1 MPHHWSIPLIAS
13 SIVLMCFLCER
24 EASQR
29 LGLIGEASIATGLAL
44 STDPVP
50 TQDLISN
57 AAAQFSQQL
66 VVADGVMDLY
76 LHAPGGAI
84 EISGG
89 GFGSQTIQSVAIQGQ
104 DQSYIRSIVK
114 RLDTIIDLDFAFV
127 GEASKADTAFYY
139 DQEIDTGGGG
149 SGQTLG
155 LAVTGSVGWE
165 LFINYP
171 EVAND
176 WDYRQYVNVH
186 EWGHSLGLEHPFEA
200 GDGDTYERNTNPWTS
215 AFPEQ
220 TVMAYRSPESGDWP
234 DFFTT
239 SDLNALIEIWGAEAQ
254 FFSMEADEVWGQDYR
269 ESIYSARGDDLINAA
284 AGNDLVR
291 AGKGNDFVNG
301 NQGNDEIWGDLGDDT
316 LRGGKG
322 NDFMNGNQGN
332 DALWGDLGDDT
343 LRGGKDNDWLFGGI
357 GNDALWGDRGADRF
371 RVSKGN
377 DTIWDFSFA
386 AGDRLELK
394 EELGYQLTQS
404 GADLLFSTALG
415 SAMLINNNLS
425 DFPVDAVF
433 LV

>member
-1 MPHHWSIPLIAS
+1 MN
-13 SIVLMCFLCER
+13 
-24 EASQR
+24 
-29 LGLIGEASIATGLAL
+29 
-44 STDPVP
+44 PVP
-50 TQDLISN
+50 AQALISR
-57 AAAQFSQQL
+57 AAAEFSQQL
-66 VVADGVMDLY
+66 VSSDGVMNLY

-84 EISGG
+84 EVSGG
-89 GFGSQTIQSVAIQGQ
+89 GLGSQTIQSVPISGQ
-104 DQSYIRSIVK
+104 DQDFIRSIVS
-114 RLDTIIDLDFAFV
+114 RLDSIIDLDFAFV
-127 GEASKADTAFYY
+127 EDAAQADTAFYY
-139 DQEIDTGGGG
+139 DQDIDVGG
-149 SGQTLG
+149 SGSGETLG
-155 LAVTGSVGWE
+155 LAVSGSVGWE
-165 LFINYP
+165 LFVNYP
-171 EVAND
+171 EVADNL
-176 WDYRQYVNVH
+176 DYRQYVNVH

-239 SDLNALIEIWGAEAQ
+239 SDLNALIEIWGGEAQ
-254 FFSMEADEVWGQDYR
+254 FFSMEADEVWGKDYR

-316 LRGGKG
+316 LRGGK
-322 NDFMNGNQGN
+322 
-332 DALWGDLGDDT
+332 
-343 LRGGKDNDWLFGGI
+343 DNDWLFGGS

-371 RVSKGN
+371 RVSKGD
-377 DTIWDFSFA
+377 DTIWDFSLA

-425 DFPVDAVF
+425 DFPVDAVV

>member
-1 MPHHWSIPLIAS
+1 
-13 SIVLMCFLCER
+13 MCFLCER
-24 EASQR
+24 AAAQR
-29 LGLIGEASIATGLAL
+29 LGLIGESSVEAGLAL

-50 TQDLISN
+50 TQVLISN
-57 AAAQFSQQL
+57 SAAEFSQQL
-66 VVADGVMDLY
+66 VAADGVMDLY
-76 LHAPGGAI
+76 LHSSGGAVQV
-84 EISGG
+84 SGG
-89 GFGSQTIQSVAIQGQ
+89 GFGSQTIQSVPITGQ
-104 DQSYIRSIVK
+104 DQDYIRSIVN
-114 RLDTIIDLDFAFV
+114 RLDSIIDLDFSFV
-127 GEASKADTAFYY
+127 GEASQADTAFYY
-139 DQEIDTGGGG
+139 DQDIDVGG
-149 SGQTLG
+149 SGTGQTLG

-165 LFINYP
+165 LFVNYP
-171 EVAND
+171 EVANN

-200 GDGDTYERNTNPWTS
+200 GDGDTYDSNTDPWSS
-215 AFPEQ
+215 AYPEQ
-220 TVMAYRSPESGDWP
+220 TVMAYRSPQSGDWP

-254 FFSMEADEVWGQDYR
+254 FLSMEADELWGQGYR

-301 NQGNDEIWGDLGDDT
+301 NQGNDEIWGDLGDDS
-316 LRGGKG
+316 
-322 NDFMNGNQGN
+322 
-332 DALWGDLGDDT
+332 

-371 RVSKGN
+371 RISKGD

-394 EELGYQLTQS
+394 AELGYQLTQS
-404 GADLLFSTALG
+404 GADLLFSTSLG
-415 SAMLINNNLS
+415 SARLINNNLS
-425 DFPVDAVF
+425 DFSVDAVV

>member
-1 MPHHWSIPLIAS
+1 
-13 SIVLMCFLCER
+13 MCFLCER
-24 EASQR
+24 AAAQR
-29 LGLIGEASIATGLAL
+29 LGLIGEASVAAGLAL

-50 TQDLISN
+50 TQALISN
-57 AAAQFSQQL
+57 AAARFSQQL
-66 VVADGVMDLY
+66 VAPDGVMDLY
-76 LHAPGGAI
+76 LHSSGGAVQV
-84 EISGG
+84 SGG
-89 GFGSQTIQSVAIQGQ
+89 GFGSQTIQSVPITGQ
-104 DQSYIRSIVK
+104 DQDYIRSIVN
-114 RLDTIIDLDFAFV
+114 RLDSIIDLDFSFV
-127 GEASKADTAFYY
+127 GEASQADTAFYY
-139 DQEIDTGGGG
+139 DQDIDVGGSG

-155 LAVTGSVGWE
+155 LAVNGSVGWE
-165 LFINYP
+165 LFVNYP
-171 EVAND
+171 EVANN

-200 GDGDTYERNTNPWTS
+200 GDGDTYDSNTDPWSS
-215 AFPEQ
+215 AYPEQ
-220 TVMAYRSPESGDWP
+220 TVMAYRSPQSGDWP

-254 FFSMEADEVWGQDYR
+254 FLSMETDEFWGQGYR

-301 NQGNDEIWGDLGDDT
+301 NQGNDEIWGDLGDD
-316 LRGGKG
+316 R
-322 NDFMNGNQGN
+322 
-332 DALWGDLGDDT
+332 

-371 RVSKGN
+371 RISEGD

-394 EELGYQLTQS
+394 AELGYELTQS

-415 SAMLINNNLS
+415 SARLIKNNLS
-425 DFPVDAVF
+425 DFSVDAVV

>member
-1 MPHHWSIPLIAS
+1 
-13 SIVLMCFLCER
+13 MCFLCER
-24 EASQR
+24 AEAQR
-29 LGLIGEASIATGLAL
+29 LGFIGDGSFVVGLAL
-44 STDPVP
+44 NTDPVP
-50 TQDLISN
+50 TQTLISN
-57 AAAQFSQQL
+57 ASAQFSQQL
-66 VVADGVMDLY
+66 VGADGVMDLY
-76 LHAPGGAI
+76 LHAPGGAVQVN
-84 EISGG
+84 GG
-89 GFGSQTIQSVAIQGQ
+89 GLGSQTIQSVGISGQ
-104 DQSYIRSIVK
+104 DQDYIRSIVN
-114 RLDTIIDLDFAFV
+114 RLDSIIDLDFAFV
-127 GEASKADTAFYY
+127 GDAAQADTAFYY
-139 DQEIDTGGGG
+139 DQDIDVGGSG

-155 LAVTGSVGWE
+155 IAVAGSAGWE
-165 LFINYP
+165 LFVNYP
-171 EVAND
+171 EVASN

-200 GDGDTYERNTNPWTS
+200 GDGDTYDSNTDPWTS
-215 AFPEQ
+215 AYPEQ

-254 FFSMEADEVWGQDYR
+254 FLSMEVDELWGQGYR

-301 NQGNDEIWGDLGDDT
+301 NQGNDEIWGDLGDDS
-316 LRGGKG
+316 
-322 NDFMNGNQGN
+322 
-332 DALWGDLGDDT
+332 

-371 RVSKGN
+371 RISEGD

-394 EELGYQLTQS
+394 AELGYELTQS

-415 SAMLINNNLS
+415 SARLINNNLS
-425 DFPVDAVF
+425 DFSVDAVV

>member
-1 MPHHWSIPLIAS
+1 
-13 SIVLMCFLCER
+13 MCFLCEQ
-24 EASQR
+24 AAAQR
-29 LGLIGEASIATGLAL
+29 LGLIGEASISAGLAL

-50 TQDLISN
+50 TQALISD
-57 AAAQFSQQL
+57 AAAQFSKQL
-66 VVADGVMDLY
+66 VGPDGVMDLY
-76 LHAPGGAI
+76 LHAPGGAVQVN
-84 EISGG
+84 GG
-89 GFGSQTIQSVAIQGQ
+89 GLGSQTIQSVAISGQ
-104 DQSYIRSIVK
+104 DQDYIRSIVN
-114 RLDTIIDLDFAFV
+114 RLDSIIDLDFAFV
-127 GEASKADTAFYY
+127 GDAAQADTAFYY
-139 DQEIDTGGGG
+139 DQDIDVGGRG

-155 LAVTGSVGWE
+155 LAVAGSAGWE
-165 LFINYP
+165 LFVNYP
-171 EVAND
+171 GVADN

-200 GDGDTYERNTNPWTS
+200 GDGDLYSGNTDPWSS

-239 SDLNALIEIWGAEAQ
+239 SDLNALTEIWGAEAQ
-254 FFSMEADEVWGQDYR
+254 FLSMEVDELWGQGYH

-301 NQGNDEIWGDLGDDT
+301 NQGNDEIWGDLGDDS
-316 LRGGKG
+316 
-322 NDFMNGNQGN
+322 
-332 DALWGDLGDDT
+332 

-371 RVSKGN
+371 HISEGD

-394 EELGYQLTQS
+394 AELDYELTQS
-404 GADLLFSTALG
+404 GADLLFRTALG
-415 SAMLINNNLS
+415 SARLINNNLS
-425 DFPVDAVF
+425 DFSVDAVV